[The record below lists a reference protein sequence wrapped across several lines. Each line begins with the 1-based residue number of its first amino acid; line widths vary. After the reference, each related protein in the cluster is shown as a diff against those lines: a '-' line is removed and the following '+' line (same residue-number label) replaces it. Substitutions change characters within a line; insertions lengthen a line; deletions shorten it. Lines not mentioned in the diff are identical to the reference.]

1 MFLEVFSLAWRALW
15 ERRGRTVGA
24 IVGVVIAFTALSFA
38 LLLGHTFRYY
48 VTQFFT
54 SAFQLN
60 ALYVLGVEF
69 TDTDVFAMSAISGVD
84 LVVPIAAAQASVVL
98 PGAPQRTVVTLY
110 GVPSYVLYR
119 VFPQSALREGASVL
133 GPNLALVGYYIAYDS
148 STGLQRLGVGSPVAV
163 TVGDKSATFVVMG
176 VLALGSMGVLD
187 TARGMYVDIETF
199 RALTGTRHYAM
210 LVVYAKDAS
219 MVRRVE
225 GEIRARYPNA
235 QIFSPQTVLESV
247 NAFFTQFQLFLG
259 LISGVST
266 LITALWLYDT
276 MTISTM
282 QRTKEIGVL
291 RAVGFKRR
299 QVTAMF
305 LTEALIVA
313 VIGVA
318 LGVPILLAVGYVAQ
332 VVASAFLGP
341 GGLIID
347 PLVLAGAAAL
357 VILVNLTGALLPA
370 YRAGRVEV
378 VNALRYE

>member
-1 MFLEVFSLAWRALW
+1 MFFEILSLAWRALW

-24 IVGVVIAFTALSFA
+24 IIGVVIAFTALSFA

-54 SAFQLN
+54 STFQLN
-60 ALYVLGVEF
+60 ALYVVGVEF
-69 TDTDVFAMSAISGVD
+69 TDTDVFAISTISGVD
-84 LVVPIAAAQASVVL
+84 LVVPLAATQASVVL

-110 GVPSYVLYR
+110 GVPSYVLHK

-148 STGLQRLGVGSPVAV
+148 STGLQRLGVGSPVVV
-163 TVGDKSATFVVMG
+163 TLGDKSASFVVMG
-176 VLALGSMGVLD
+176 VLALGNMGVLD
-187 TARGMYVDIETF
+187 TATGVYVDIETF
-199 RALTGTRHYAM
+199 RALTGARHYAM
-210 LVVYAKDAS
+210 LVVYAKDTS
-219 MVRRVE
+219 LVRQIE
-225 GEIRARYPNA
+225 GGIRARYPNA
-235 QIFSPQTVLESV
+235 QISSPQTILESV
-247 NAFFTQFQLFLG
+247 NTFFVQFQLFLG

-291 RAVGFKRR
+291 RAVGFKKR
-299 QVTAMF
+299 QVTVMF
-305 LTEALIVA
+305 LMEALIIA
-313 VIGVA
+313 VIGVTV
-318 LGVPILLAVGYVAQ
+318 GVPILLAVGYVAQ
-332 VVASAFLGP
+332 LIATAFLGP
-341 GGLIID
+341 SGLIID

-357 VILVNLTGALLPA
+357 VVLVNLTGALLPA
-370 YRAGRVEV
+370 YRAGRIEI